1 MKRLLLGLTIAAF
14 ISPLHSYAE
23 KPVVIEKHSYQ
34 VSEPKYK
41 NQYYINQSE
50 TNKAWNVTRGS
61 SDILVALI
69 DSSADRTHSELKSVP
84 RILNS
89 MKGPYSADYHGTHTS
104 GIMASKHNKSGI
116 AGMAPSVRY
125 DFYNVFYGKNSEYT
139 DSWTVAKAVD
149 KAVANGATIINLSL
163 GGDQYD
169 KVLANSIK
177 AARSKGIIIVASSG
191 NDSSNKVSFPANMK
205 EVVAVGAVDAK
216 HRIASFSNMNK
227 DVKIVAPGV
236 SILSLGVKNQYVYM
250 DGTSMAAPMV
260 TSALALVKSV
270 NPYLTP
276 SEIDN
281 LIAKM
286 PRANGKSYTELNTKR
301 LLDATPQPI
310 TVTAPQNIV
319 EPYVRNVQVKP
330 GTAKKVKTSLAL
342 YQGSKKL
349 KTLPVNKEFTMF
361 ANGDWLSSGQYKLV
375 AKVSDGTFKRQTSK
389 TFNYVN
395 NMKSR
400 IRISAK
406 DKKTFEVDLSRK
418 GNLEVRD
425 VDGKI
430 VFSGKRPVGT
440 FFINGDTTKT
450 MTFIL
455 RPDDRNEKSVKT
467 IYYP

>member
-1 MKRLLLGLTIAAF
+1 
-14 ISPLHSYAE
+14 
-23 KPVVIEKHSYQ
+23 
-34 VSEPKYK
+34 
-41 NQYYINQSE
+41 
-50 TNKAWNVTRGS
+50 
-61 SDILVALI
+61 
-69 DSSADRTHSELKSVP
+69 
-84 RILNS
+84 

-163 GGDQYD
+163 GGDEYD

-177 AARSKGIIIVASSG
+177 TARSKGVTIVASSG
-191 NDSSNKVSFPANMK
+191 NDSSNKISFPASMK

-216 HRIASFSNMNK
+216 HRIADFSNMNK

-236 SILSLGVKNQYVYM
+236 SVLSLGVKNQYVYM

-270 NPYLTP
+270 NPYLNP

-286 PRANGKSYTELNTKR
+286 PKSNGKSYTELNVKR

-310 TVTAPQNIV
+310 IVSSPQNIL
-319 EPYVRNVQVKP
+319 EPYVRNVRVKL

-342 YQGSKKL
+342 YQGSKKI

-375 AKVSDGTFKRQTSK
+375 AKVSDGTYKRETSK

-395 NMKSR
+395 NTKTK

-418 GNLEVRD
+418 GNVEVRD
-425 VDGKI
+425 VEGKI
-430 VFSGKRPVGT
+430 VFSGKRPV
-440 FFINGDTTKT
+440 
-450 MTFIL
+450 
-455 RPDDRNEKSVKT
+455 
-467 IYYP
+467 